1 MKTEGLFFF
10 SNLFGGREG
19 KRAEVK
25 AEALEQEII
34 VTSFSQP
41 HVLREKMKQQKMT
54 HGEEVMANI
63 SPVRLETSKDKMAL
77 YFCPVENL
85 DVVTTIKPGDGKD
98 IPMEATV
105 EGLSVPLDFKSGLY
119 ALKNVKLTSNGK
131 MQVVATE
138 KTTLEAVTSRGL

>member
-1 MKTEGLFFF
+1 MKSGGVNFF
-10 SNLFGGREG
+10 SSLFGGG
-19 KRAEVK
+19 KERK
-25 AEALEQEII
+25 AEADASEQEIF
-34 VTSFSQP
+34 VNSYSQP

-54 HGEEVMANI
+54 HGEVVLANL
-63 SPVRLETSKDKMAL
+63 SPVRLEGISQRMAL

-85 DVVTTIKPGDGKD
+85 DVVKTLEAGDGKD

-131 MQVVATE
+131 MQVVATPDTVWE
-138 KTTLEAVTSRGL
+138 SIPTSSAL